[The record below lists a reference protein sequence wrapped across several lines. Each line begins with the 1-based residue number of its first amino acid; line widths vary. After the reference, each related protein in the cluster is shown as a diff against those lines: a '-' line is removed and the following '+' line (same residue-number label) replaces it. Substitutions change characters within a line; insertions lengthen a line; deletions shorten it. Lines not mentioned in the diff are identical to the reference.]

1 MVRGFVMPDNDIN
14 NISEHDLEAQKA
26 IARLQEQFINLEK
39 TARDALDRLEALE
52 TEKQNALKY
61 GIMLLGSA
69 VISMGVWIFHQIVDK
84 LK

>member
-1 MVRGFVMPDNDIN
+1 MPDNDIN